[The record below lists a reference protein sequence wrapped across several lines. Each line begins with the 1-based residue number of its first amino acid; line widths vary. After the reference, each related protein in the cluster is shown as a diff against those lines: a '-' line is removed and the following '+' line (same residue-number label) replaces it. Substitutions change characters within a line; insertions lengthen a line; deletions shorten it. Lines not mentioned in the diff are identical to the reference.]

1 MCACPSAREYQTCRP
16 VFATMLLLSAAISW
30 TSPTAAA
37 SRPATA
43 TSTTA
48 PRHAD
53 ARKPDTSPSAE
64 VQFAAPTYF
73 AVVVEPHTLRR
84 RLYGAGDL
92 IGDAPGVAHG
102 AVVDGVEA
110 AAVRLRDPRHPQI
123 RRVTVGEA
131 IPGMGGRRLAAIV
144 MLEAV
149 EYRYVTTSNTPDP
162 EPRIRQIR
170 DRRAWLDMDV
180 TPPATKAAVA
190 PPGSVPRARATE
202 YTLQTQ
208 QRLDGPLL
216 ERVRVEPTGP
226 NTYALNAADVQWALE
241 HAGQVLQEAW
251 GAVRPLVS
259 FQEGLRFRIESP
271 LADGVLGAG
280 GFQVHSP
287 KLAER
292 AGLMAG
298 DIVRSVNG
306 RPVNGF
312 PDLFRLYQEVK
323 RNPQLSA
330 VEVSLERQG
339 QLLTKTYRIR

>member
-1 MCACPSAREYQTCRP
+1 
-16 VFATMLLLSAAISW
+16 
-30 TSPTAAA
+30 
-37 SRPATA
+37 
-43 TSTTA
+43 
-48 PRHAD
+48 
-53 ARKPDTSPSAE
+53 
-64 VQFAAPTYF
+64 
-73 AVVVEPHTLRR
+73 
-84 RLYGAGDL
+84 
-92 IGDAPGVAHG
+92 
-102 AVVDGVEA
+102 
-110 AAVRLRDPRHPQI
+110 
-123 RRVTVGEA
+123 
-131 IPGMGGRRLAAIV
+131 
-144 MLEAV
+144 
-149 EYRYVTTSNTPDP
+149 
-162 EPRIRQIR
+162 
-170 DRRAWLDMDV
+170 MDV

-226 NTYALNAADVQWALE
+226 NTYGLNAADVQWALE

-251 GAVRPLVS
+251 GTVRPLVS
-259 FQEGLRFRIESP
+259 FQEGLRFRIASP